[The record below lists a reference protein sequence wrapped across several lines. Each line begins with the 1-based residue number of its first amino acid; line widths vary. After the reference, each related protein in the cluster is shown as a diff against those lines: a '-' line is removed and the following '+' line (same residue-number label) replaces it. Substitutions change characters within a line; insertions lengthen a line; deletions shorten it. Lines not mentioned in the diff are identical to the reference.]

1 MDVVHEPADQHI
13 SDDHKDHGDD
23 RKPCEKGRRPCIDM
37 QHVGHVFVEIIR
49 QHRICQQ
56 RQRRSEQITDGPFR
70 DQRHIVFPDQRWRQL
85 VKDAAFCLLFHV
97 LSFR

>member
-1 MDVVHEPADQHI
+1 
-13 SDDHKDHGDD
+13 
-23 RKPCEKGRRPCIDM
+23 M
-37 QHVGHVFVEIIR
+37 QYVGHVFVEVIR
-49 QHRICQQ
+49 QHRVREQCQ
-56 RQRRSEQITDGPFR
+56 RWSEQIADGPFR